1 VNKTAKEAT
10 LLKEVQREDAP
21 SAKVCFALLVLPD
34 QPESNPQER
43 EQAHKTGLKRT
54 QKAGSSPQKEG
65 S

>member
-1 VNKTAKEAT
+1 MQGSGLVNKTAKEAT

-43 EQAHKTGLKRT
+43 EQAHKTG
-54 QKAGSSPQKEG
+54 
-65 S
+65 